1 MYSGYIEGVT
11 LPFVL
16 EGGYSFIIELNQP
29 LIPSTFKIR
38 TVINGIQGHE
48 LTYPEQNNMVAW
60 ENDGKTLQFYRSS
73 GTSSSLNFIANGT
86 ITVNSLEVYID
97 GVPMIVDYQ

>member
-1 MYSGYIEGVT
+1 MYSGNIEGVT

-16 EGGYSFIIELNQP
+16 EGGYSFVIELKQP

-60 ENDGKTLQFYRSS
+60 ENDGNTLEFYRSS
-73 GTSSSLNFIANGT
+73 GTSRDLNFTANRT
-86 ITVNSLEVYID
+86 ITVNSLDVYID
-97 GVPMIVDYQ
+97 GVKMIINYV

>member
-1 MYSGYIEGVT
+1 MQGFS
-11 LPFVL
+11 
-16 EGGYSFIIELNQP
+16 IELNDP

-38 TVINGIQGHE
+38 TVINGITGPE

-60 ENDGKTLQFYRSS
+60 ENDGKTLNFNRSS
-73 GTSSSLNFIANGT
+73 GTSYNINYTANEA

-97 GVPMIVDYQ
+97 GVKMKIDYVE

>member
-1 MYSGYIEGVT
+1 MQGFS
-11 LPFVL
+11 
-16 EGGYSFIIELNQP
+16 IELNEP

-38 TVINGIQGHE
+38 TVINGIEGPE

-60 ENDGKTLQFYRSS
+60 ENDGKTLDFNRSS
-73 GTSSSLNFIANGT
+73 GTSYNLNFTANET

-97 GVPMIVDYQ
+97 GTKMEIEYVE